1 MVPQILRWS
10 AFALALFTATPLAR
24 AQDGATSPGGDARIT
39 GASVDLHGQLPSAPQ
54 GVAGEPLLS
63 WAPPALDRRWSLSAQ
78 LEYARDPL
86 QIELQPTNDDEWR
99 KISALANLAGANLS
113 ARWSPVSRVGI
124 ALTVPVFAAEVAEL
138 QGVKLDYDSA
148 WTFAVP
154 DVRVAL
160 PIGIAGSPDGS
171 GAGIGLV
178 PYLGVPTGIGGQL
191 LNGSEL
197 SYGALFTTGWRGEP
211 IALTGNVGVGKVP
224 VGDVLALPTAG
235 PIVGLLSAA
244 VGRELLQTASGPVW
258 GNLELRVMR
267 SLSPVAT
274 PEDALYEVLPPKP
287 SAELLLTMGGK
298 FGRGFASL
306 GGGSHV
312 TRAPGAAS
320 FRGLAT
326 IGVSGASWGGLGEDG
341 ARPRE
346 PISFVVVNP
355 EGDGVSGAV
364 LVLDGI
370 EAGRTDALGQ
380 LTLETLGDKPASRW
394 KSFEVAAENFEP
406 LAGSRPPE
414 VSYPLELAL
423 AWKPAVLDATVTDP
437 EGKPVEVLLTA
448 RPKRQDGSLGD
459 PVTGKPGELMLPPGT
474 YQVEIEAEGQAT
486 QLREVVVPSNGAPP
500 KTIQAISVKDAG
512 GAALTLRI
520 EKPEGGPV
528 VGARVLVD
536 GVPVGTT
543 TDGGLL
549 QIIGF
554 SDGVHRV
561 EIQHDAFTSSVM
573 DLDLSPDRNE
583 TPVVLDRVPGTVR
596 VLVKG
601 PDGAPVRDAVIRYV
615 GPSRLAPMAV
625 GPTGERI
632 DVLSPGEWVLVVS
645 SGDYGVQERD
655 IFIPPDR
662 YELLTVEVQLR
673 PVEEGTSEL
682 DLRVVDPSGT
692 PVEGV
697 TVKLGEDTLGTT
709 STGGTIRLA
718 RLAPGLR
725 TLTIVGEGV
734 RERQLPLELQ
744 PGVNSYLATVSWDPG
759 IVDVVVRGPSGTV
772 PDAVVRFT
780 GPKDVAPAR
789 IGNTGRLRTQLA
801 AGSWTAVV
809 TSTEYGLQER
819 DFVLEPASGSLTT
832 LEFVLQPV
840 EEGLAQLTVR
850 VVGPEG
856 EPLEGASVALDSQPL
871 GTTSNAGTIRVEGLQ
886 LGPRRLEV
894 AAPAHRAEFADLR
907 LLEGEQQAEMSLD
920 WADGAVKVRVRHAGK
935 PVTDAVVRLFGPT
948 MTPPAPVD
956 TDGEWLGQVSEPQE
970 LWVVVVTSPTLGL
983 AEQDLLLKSSGLTQV
998 DVEMFP
1004 PAAER
1009 TDLQVTVLDQEGHGV
1024 EHAKVLLD
1032 NTLVEQTEQGG
1043 TVLSRGLAPGPARLR
1058 VEAPDFVTSDEIVLE
1073 LRPGKVESFTV
1084 RLAWSTTDV
1093 QVITLGPDGLPIDA
1107 RVQWRD
1113 GPTDVLPQQS
1123 GEKGTVTT
1131 ALRPG
1136 SWHVYATVS
1145 STVSSTA
1152 SASGGDLAA
1161 EAALVLELGD
1171 TPRPI
1176 ELRLSPSG
1184 ASMVGDAVTIQE
1196 MVQFDFGQ
1204 ATLRSDS
1211 EVILTEVA
1219 RVLKSQPT
1227 LVKVQV
1233 EGHTDNVGSIE
1244 VNQAL
1249 SQARAEAVR
1258 AALIERGVA
1267 PEMLA
1272 ARGFASTQP
1281 LGDNTTEEGRSKNR
1295 RVQFVVKE
1303 RGAVVPEER

>member
-10 AFALALFTATPLAR
+10 AFALGLFTATSLAR
-24 AQDGATSPGGDARIT
+24 AQDGATPPGGNAPGR
-39 GASVDLHGQLPSAPQ
+39 GSSVDLHGQLPSAPQ
-54 GVAGEPLLS
+54 GIVGEPLLS

-86 QIELQPTNDDEWR
+86 QIELQPTDDQGWQ
-99 KISALANLAGANLS
+99 KISAMANLAGANLS
-113 ARWSPVSRVGI
+113 ARWSPLSRVGI
-124 ALTVPVFAAEVAEL
+124 ALTVPVFMAEVAEL
-138 QGVKLDYDSA
+138 QGVKLEYDSS
-148 WTFAVP
+148 WTFAIP
-154 DVRVAL
+154 DVRVAVPVGL
-160 PIGIAGSPDGS
+160 VGSPDGS

-178 PYLGVPTGIGGQL
+178 PYVAVPTGVGGVL
-191 LNGSEL
+191 LNGSEP
-197 SYGALFTTGWRGEP
+197 SYGAVFTTGWRGEP
-211 IALTGNVGVGKVP
+211 IALTGNVGVARVP
-224 VGDVLALPTAG
+224 VGDVLDLPTAG
-235 PIVGLLSAA
+235 PLVGTLSAS
-244 VGRELLQTASGPVW
+244 VGRELFDTGSGPVW
-258 GNLELRVMR
+258 GNLELRVLR
-267 SLSPVAT
+267 SLSSPGEAGG
-274 PEDALYEVLPPKP
+274 ELYEVLPPEP

-298 FGRGFASL
+298 FGRGFASM

-312 TRAPGAAS
+312 TQAPGAAS
-320 FRGLAT
+320 FRGLAA

-341 ARPRE
+341 ARPRQ
-346 PISFVVVNP
+346 PISFLVVDP

-364 LVLDGI
+364 LVLDGT

-380 LTLETLGDKPASRW
+380 LSLETLGGKPASRW
-394 KSFEVAAENFEP
+394 KTFEVGAANFEP

-414 VSYPLELAL
+414 VSYPLKLAL
-423 AWKPAVLDATVTDP
+423 SWKPAVLDAVVTDP

-448 RPKRQDGSLGD
+448 RQKREDGTLGEAI
-459 PVTGKPGELMLPPGT
+459 TGKPGELELPPGT
-474 YQVEIEAEGQAT
+474 YQVEIESEGQAT

-561 EIQHDAFTSSVM
+561 EVQHDSFTSSVM
-573 DLDLSPDRNE
+573 DLDLSPDRDE

-596 VLVKG
+596 VVVKG

-625 GPTGERI
+625 GPTGERV
-632 DVLSPGEWVLVVS
+632 DVLSAGDWVLVVS

-682 DLRVVDPSGT
+682 DLRVVDPRGV

-697 TVKLGEDTLGTT
+697 TVRLGEDALGTT

-718 RLAPGLR
+718 RLAPGQR
-725 TLTIVGEGV
+725 TLTIVGEGI
-734 RERQLPLELQ
+734 RERELTIELQ

-759 IVDVVVRGPSGTV
+759 MVDVVVRGPTGTV
-772 PDAVVRFT
+772 PDAVVRFV

-789 IGNTGRLRTQLA
+789 IGHTGRLRTQLA
-801 AGSWTAVV
+801 PGSWTAVV

-819 DFVLEPASGSLTT
+819 EFVLEPSAESLTT

-840 EEGLAQLTVR
+840 EEGMAHLTVR

-856 EPLEGASVALDSQPL
+856 EPLEGAAVALGGQPL
-871 GTTSNAGTIRVEGLQ
+871 GTTGNTGTVRIEGLQ
-886 LGPRRLEV
+886 LGSRRLEV
-894 AAPAHRAEFADLR
+894 AALAYQAEGADVR
-907 LLEGEQQAEMSLD
+907 LLEGEQEVEMALD
-920 WADGAVKVRVRHAGK
+920 WADGAVQVRVRHQGK

-956 TDGEWLGQVSEPQE
+956 PAGEWLGQVDEPGE

-983 AEQDLLLKSSGLTQV
+983 AEQDLLLKSSGLTLV

-1009 TDLQVTVLDQEGHGV
+1009 TDLLVTVLDQEGHGV

-1032 NTLVEQTEQGG
+1032 DTLVEQTEQGG
-1043 TVLSRGLAPGPARLR
+1043 TVLSRGLSPGPATLR
-1058 VEAPDFVTSDEIVLE
+1058 VEAPDFVTSDDIALV

-1084 RLAWSTTDV
+1084 RLGWSTTDV
-1093 QVITLGPDGLPIDA
+1093 QVLTLGPDGLPIDA

-1113 GPTDVLPQQS
+1113 GPADVLPQQS
-1123 GEKGTVTT
+1123 GEKGAVAT

-1136 SWHVYATVS
+1136 SWHVYAMATS
-1145 STVSSTA
+1145 PT
-1152 SASGGDLAA
+1152 GGELAA
-1161 EAALVLELGD
+1161 EAALELELGD
-1171 TPRPI
+1171 APRPI
-1176 ELRLSPSG
+1176 ELRLAPSG
-1184 ASMVGDAVTIQE
+1184 AAMVGDAVTIQE

-1204 ATLRSDS
+1204 ATLRPDS

-1219 RVLKSQPT
+1219 RVLKAQPT

-1258 AALIERGVA
+1258 AALVERGVA

-1281 LGDNTTEEGRSKNR
+1281 LGDNTTEEGRSQNR

-1303 RGAVVPEER
+1303 RGAVIP